1 MNEKLAV
8 IIGATGGIG
17 SLTARRLAAEGWRV
31 ALAGRSQDKVE
42 SLAQEIGTDLFG
54 VFDATS
60 GSQMDEFFRG
70 LETQNFERITA
81 INCVGSILLKPAH
94 LTSESELRSVIET
107 NLFSAF
113 NTVRNVAKLGKPGS
127 NVVLVSSCAAG
138 IGLANHEAIAAA
150 KAGIEG
156 LARSAAATYAT
167 KGIRVNVVAPGLV
180 KTPLTERIT
189 NNAQASAYS
198 LALHPLG
205 RLGEAQDITEAI
217 LFLSSDN
224 ASWITGQVLG
234 VDGGL
239 SKLKL

>member
-1 MNEKLAV
+1 MQNKLAV

-17 SLTARRLAAEGWRV
+17 SVTAHRFATEGWRV
-31 ALAGRSQDKVE
+31 AVCGRSQDKVDL
-42 SLAQEIGTDLFG
+42 LASDLNTDLVG
-54 VFDATS
+54 VFDATNS
-60 GSQMDEFFRG
+60 SQMDDYFRG
-70 LETQNFERITA
+70 LAPDNYDRISV

-94 LTSESELRSVIET
+94 LTSETELRSVIET

-113 NTVRNVAKLGKPGS
+113 NAVRNTARHGRSGS
-127 NVVLVSSCAAG
+127 SVVLVSSCAAS

-156 LARSAAATYAT
+156 LARSAAATYAP
-167 KGIRVNVVAPGLV
+167 KGIRINVVAPGLV

-189 NNAQASAYS
+189 NNPQGSAYS

-205 RLGEAQDITEAI
+205 RLGEPYDITEAI
-217 LFLSSDN
+217 LFLSDAKS
-224 ASWITGQVLG
+224 SWITGQVLG

-239 SKLKL
+239 SKIKL